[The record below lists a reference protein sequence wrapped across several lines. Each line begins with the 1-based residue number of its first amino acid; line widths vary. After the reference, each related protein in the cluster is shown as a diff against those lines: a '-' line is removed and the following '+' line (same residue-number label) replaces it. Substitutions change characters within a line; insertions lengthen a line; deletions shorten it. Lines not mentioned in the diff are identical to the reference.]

1 MAELRRS
8 EGRGGLKLFEVA
20 RESAERI
27 VADLEQRGKLYH
39 YKESAYL
46 FLNEDKRLIPIHKDD
61 VQLQLLLQKYGIA
74 PSDSI
79 AKSAID
85 ALYLAALDRGTE
97 TEVHPFAYYNRDTNT
112 LYLYNLGLKVYRIT
126 PQGYDAVDNGTDGV
140 LFVSNPNWAPFEL
153 EEPADSGL
161 LQKHVLAGMRCKRGG
176 LSPEDCTL
184 LFLTWFYT
192 LFFPQLFPTKVIP
205 ALVGEHGSGK
215 SMFARR
221 IGQLLFGSGFNVTPL
236 TKNSQDFD
244 AAITNNPLVVIDNA
258 DTKCDWLEDRMAVA
272 ATGGTLRLREL
283 YTTNKQVEYPIRANV
298 MVTSRTPPFRRED
311 IADRLLLLNVER
323 LELFAPEASL
333 TAEFHEKRNAIMTEV
348 VGQLQEVLQAL
359 EFASGTTY
367 TTRFR
372 MADFADFALKI
383 AHAQGWGE
391 RMESI
396 FEAMREEQNTFA
408 MDGEPLFELIEIW
421 TTEKEHL
428 NVGRWVATTELWSEL
443 CDVARR
449 SRMAFPYRTP
459 RALGGRITKLAEALR
474 SRFDMRDQRGHGNIR
489 KLSFAAAEAEPARAA
504 EIA

>member
-1 MAELRRS
+1 
-8 EGRGGLKLFEVA
+8 
-20 RESAERI
+20 
-27 VADLEQRGKLYH
+27 
-39 YKESAYL
+39 
-46 FLNEDKRLIPIHKDD
+46 
-61 VQLQLLLQKYGIA
+61 
-74 PSDSI
+74 
-79 AKSAID
+79 
-85 ALYLAALDRGTE
+85 
-97 TEVHPFAYYNRDTNT
+97 
-112 LYLYNLGLKVYRIT
+112 
-126 PQGYDAVDNGTDGV
+126 
-140 LFVSNPNWAPFEL
+140 
-153 EEPADSGL
+153 
-161 LQKHVLAGMRCKRGG
+161 
-176 LSPEDCTL
+176 
-184 LFLTWFYT
+184 
-192 LFFPQLFPTKVIP
+192 
-205 ALVGEHGSGK
+205 
-215 SMFARR
+215 
-221 IGQLLFGSGFNVTPL
+221 
-236 TKNSQDFD
+236 
-244 AAITNNPLVVIDNA
+244 
-258 DTKCDWLEDRMAVA
+258 
-272 ATGGTLRLREL
+272 
-283 YTTNKQVEYPIRANV
+283 
-298 MVTSRTPPFRRED
+298 
-311 IADRLLLLNVER
+311 
-323 LELFAPEASL
+323 
-333 TAEFHEKRNAIMTEV
+333 
-348 VGQLQEVLQAL
+348 VLQAL